1 VNWVAKVNEAYR
13 RDEVSVRHRERTF
26 TLFTRVGGA
35 EIRPTRAF
43 VWVGRD
49 RHRQRIFAL
58 GLTPRVSGRARS
70 RRHVDF
76 PGWRVSYLG
85 NPVATVALFAYNLTR
100 RR

>member
-13 RDEVSVRHRERTF
+13 RDEISVRHRERTLA
-26 TLFTRVGGA
+26 LFTRIGGA

-49 RHRQRIFAL
+49 RQRQRIFAL
-58 GLTPRVSGRARS
+58 GLTPRVSGRARR
-70 RRHVDF
+70 RRHVDIR
-76 PGWRVSYLG
+76 GWQVSYLG
-85 NPVATVALFAYNLTR
+85 NPAATVALFAYNLAR